1 MIKSHHCS
9 YCPYKTTRMYNFK
22 RHCRVVHNSIVE
34 TKHSGSRADCHV
46 IFQCP
51 NCQYVT
57 KRVNDLKR
65 HMKVMH
71 NMKIKHP
78 QNFISQISSENTNT
92 QNLNKECHEE
102 SCEKRRPVVITSNG
116 VEIFK

>member
-57 KRVNDLKR
+57 KRVNDLGR

-102 SCEKRRPVVITSNG
+102 SCEKRRPVVITSKG
-116 VEIFK
+116 VEILK